1 MRKAVFARQGARRVM
16 AAVLCA
22 PLVLLTACGGG
33 GGGDDTPAGGGSNAS
48 GVVITSSNSQP
59 IAAEAVE
66 TASSTDAASGAG
78 FFMGVQVD
86 DRAGSAHALLLA
98 RAAQRLV
105 AKAPTSAPLATAV
118 ATTETVPCTSG
129 SLTLTVNT
137 STSGTLAAGDSFQMT
152 ANSCSEGSGD
162 DLMVMNGAIT
172 INVLSGNYDPVST
185 VYPKTLGMRIVA
197 QGFSV
202 TAGGETEVFTGD
214 LTLSVNE
221 TSATSASLSM
231 KADSLTS
238 NLGGSHTLTLSN
250 YSMNV
255 TEGSGGSSITMSAS
269 VQTTNSRLGSGTF
282 SYTVATVTPLTV
294 SSSGAITTGSIKVT
308 GSGSSLLLTATGSD
322 AFTLEV
328 DTNGDGTFDSGTAVT
343 RTELQA
349 LI

>member
-1 MRKAVFARQGARRVM
+1 MNKSVFSRQAARLVLASL
-16 AAVLCA
+16 LCA
-22 PLVLLTACGGG
+22 PVVLLSACGGG
-33 GGGDDTPAGGGSNAS
+33 GGGDDGAPNGGSNAT
-48 GVVITSSNSQP
+48 GVVITSANSQP
-59 IAAEAVE
+59 IAAEALE
-66 TASSTDAASGAG
+66 TASSTDSASGAD
-78 FFMGVQVD
+78 FLVGVQVNEG
-86 DRAGSAHALLLA
+86 RAPAAALLLA
-98 RAAQRLV
+98 QAARRLV
-105 AKAPTSAPLATAV
+105 AKAPASVPLATGVTA
-118 ATTETVPCTSG
+118 TETVPCTSG
-129 SLTLTVNT
+129 SLTMTMNT
-137 STSGTLAAGDSFQMT
+137 SGSGMMAAGDSFQMT
-152 ANSCSEGSGD
+152 ANNCSEGSGD
-162 DLMVMNGAIT
+162 ALMVMNGAIT